1 MKLKSAVVTLLILV
15 AVGNVGGLAQE
26 PIPTTKDYTVWAH
39 EFLRAVYPELSG
51 KKYVMTLETSG
62 GYDYPGVPLQPR
74 LLYVGE
80 GTEFLITG
88 TLGGYVATGPPTGH
102 PTPLPP
108 GVQLG
113 PQHPKQVLKAS
124 FLFDNY
130 DHLVNFGAT
139 GTARFPPESIG
150 PVYEYLHS
158 HPEMTEDEVAA
169 ALKKGGVKY
178 GPNDKEQLIKD
189 LPIASLERFLGKI
202 KIVSVKPLPPF
213 EENQDNAPAWGYWAV
228 IAEVKRRDGTVDK
241 YEIDFDPFNGKLT
254 GLWIPS
260 RGIPVGFR

>member
-1 MKLKSAVVTLLILV
+1 MKLKYAVVTLSFLV
-15 AVGNVGGLAQE
+15 ALGNVGGLAQE

-39 EFLRAVYPELSG
+39 EFLRSMYPELSG
-51 KKYVMTLETSG
+51 KKYIMTLETSG

-80 GTEFLITG
+80 GTEFRITG
-88 TLGGYVATGPPTGH
+88 ILGGYLDTGPPGH
-102 PTPLPP
+102 PTPPP
-108 GVQLG
+108 KDFHPG

-139 GTARFPPESIG
+139 GTAVYDPEKHE
-150 PVYEYLHS
+150 PLEEYLVS

-178 GPNDKEQLIKD
+178 GPYDKEQFVKD
-189 LPIASLERFLGKI
+189 LPIPSLERFLGKI
-202 KIVSVKPLPPF
+202 KIVSVGFQPIG
-213 EENQDNAPAWGYWAV
+213 ENRWNIGHWPMWTV
-228 IAEVKRRDGTVDK
+228 IAEVKRRDGTVDT
-241 YEIDFDPFNGKLT
+241 YELDFERYDGKLT
-254 GLWIPS
+254 GLWVPS
-260 RGIPVGFR
+260 RGIPAEVM

>member
-1 MKLKSAVVTLLILV
+1 MKLKSAAVTLLILV
-15 AVGNVGGLAQE
+15 AVGNMGGLAQE

-39 EFLRAVYPELSG
+39 EFLRAMYPELSG
-51 KKYVMTLETSG
+51 KKYIMTLETSG

-80 GTEFLITG
+80 GTEFRITG
-88 TLGGYVATGPPTGH
+88 ILGGYLDTGPPGH
-102 PTPLPP
+102 PTPPP
-108 GVQLG
+108 KDYHPG

-124 FLFDNY
+124 FLFDEY
-130 DHLVNFGAT
+130 DHLTNFGAT
-139 GTARFPPESIG
+139 GSALFEPESIG
-150 PVYEYLHS
+150 PVYEYLRS

-178 GPNDKEQLIKD
+178 GPNDKKQLIKD

-213 EENQDNAPAWGYWAV
+213 EESQDNAPAWGYWNV

-241 YEIDFDPFNGKLT
+241 YELHFDPFNAKLT
-254 GLWIPS
+254 GLWVPS
-260 RGIPVGFR
+260 RGLPGDFM